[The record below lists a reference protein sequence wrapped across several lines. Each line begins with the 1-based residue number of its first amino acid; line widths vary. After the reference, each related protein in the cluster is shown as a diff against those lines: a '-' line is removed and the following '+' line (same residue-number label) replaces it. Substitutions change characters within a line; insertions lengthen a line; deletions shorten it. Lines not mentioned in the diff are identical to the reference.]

1 MTYHDICQR
10 LTPLYGPQ
18 EAKAMTR
25 MLLEDLFS
33 LSFAD
38 ILCGATEHLSDADT
52 LRLQQSVARLLDAE
66 PLQYVTGTAF
76 FCGHLFHV
84 APGVLIPRPETEWI
98 VDTAVNLVTSSDNAD
113 TTAKVCSSAVDG
125 SSPRILDIG
134 TGSGCIATSISL
146 ALTDRHCHTEAWD
159 ISEDALRIAADNAKR
174 LGAEVEFRRRD
185 ALRLEDDFSAEEKLE
200 AEQGGAEALRD
211 SASWDIIVS
220 NPPYICNREAA
231 DMHANVLRHE
241 PHLAL
246 FVPDT
251 DPLLFYR
258 AIARYAM
265 RSLRKGGWLL
275 FECNTL
281 YAHDTAQMV
290 SDMGFATSV
299 VEDDCFGKPRFVKA
313 QK

>member
-52 LRLQQSVARLLDAE
+52 LRLQQSVARLLDSE

-76 FCGHLFHV
+76 FCGHPFHV

-98 VDTAVNLVTSSDNAD
+98 VDTAVDLVTSSA
-113 TTAKVCSSAVDG
+113 
-125 SSPRILDIG
+125 PRILDIG

-146 ALTDRHCHTEAWD
+146 ALADRHCYTEAWD
-159 ISEDALRIAADNAKR
+159 ISEDALRIAADNAER
-174 LGAEVEFRRRD
+174 LGAEVKFRRRD
-185 ALRLEDDFSAEEKLE
+185 ALRLEEEKSEEMRLE
-200 AEQGGAEALRD
+200 EEKGGAEVLIAD
-211 SASWDIIVS
+211 NASSASWDIIVS

-258 AIARYAM
+258 AIASYAM

-281 YAHDTAQMV
+281 YAHDTAQMA
-290 SDMGFATSV
+290 SDMGFAASV

>member
-25 MLLEDLFS
+25 LLLEDLFS

-52 LRLQQSVARLLDAE
+52 LRLQQSVDRLLDAE

-76 FCGHLFHV
+76 FCGHPFHV

-98 VDTAVNLVTSSDNAD
+98 VDTAVNLVTSSA
-113 TTAKVCSSAVDG
+113 
-125 SSPRILDIG
+125 PRILDIG

-146 ALTDRHCHTEAWD
+146 ALADRHCYTEAWD
-159 ISEDALRIAADNAKR
+159 ISEDALRIAADNAER
-174 LGAEVEFRRRD
+174 LGADVKFRRRD
-185 ALRLEDDFSAEEKLE
+185 ALRLEEDFPAEEN
-200 AEQGGAEALRD
+200 QSGAEVLIAD
-211 SASWDIIVS
+211 NASSASWDIIVS

-258 AIARYAM
+258 AISRYAM

-281 YAHDTAQMV
+281 YAHDTAQMAL
-290 SDMGFATSV
+290 DMGFATSV

>member
-10 LTPLYGPQ
+10 LTPLYGPR

-33 LSFAD
+33 LSFSD

-52 LRLQQSVARLLDAE
+52 LRLQQSVDRLLDAE

-76 FCGHLFHV
+76 FCGHPFHV

-98 VDTAVNLVTSSDNAD
+98 VDTAVNLVTSSA
-113 TTAKVCSSAVDG
+113 
-125 SSPRILDIG
+125 PRILDIG

-146 ALTDRHCHTEAWD
+146 ALADRHCHTEAWD
-159 ISEDALRIAADNAKR
+159 ISEDALRIAADNAER
-174 LGAEVEFRRRD
+174 LGADVKFRRRD
-185 ALRLEDDFSAEEKLE
+185 ALRLEEDFPAEEN
-200 AEQGGAEALRD
+200 QGGAEALSD
-211 SASWDIIVS
+211 TNAAAESWNIIVS

-258 AIARYAM
+258 AIASYAM

-281 YAHDTAQMV
+281 YAHDTAQMA

>member
-76 FCGHLFHV
+76 FCGHPFHV
-84 APGVLIPRPETEWI
+84 APGVLIPRPETEWM
-98 VDTAVNLVTSSDNAD
+98 VDTAVNLVM
-113 TTAKVCSSAVDG
+113 SSA
-125 SSPRILDIG
+125 PRILDIG

-146 ALTDRHCHTEAWD
+146 ALADKHCYTEAWD
-159 ISEDALRIAADNAKR
+159 ISEDSLRIAADNAER
-174 LGAEVEFRRRD
+174 LGAEVKFRRRD
-185 ALRLEDDFSAEEKLE
+185 ALRLEEDFPAEEN
-200 AEQGGAEALRD
+200 QGGAEVLIAD
-211 SASWDIIVS
+211 NASTASWDIIVS

-281 YAHDTAQMV
+281 YAHDTAQMA

>member
-10 LTPLYGPQ
+10 LTPMYGPQ

-25 MLLEDLFS
+25 MLLEDLFG

-76 FCGHLFHV
+76 FCGHPFHV

-98 VDTAVNLVTSSDNAD
+98 VDTAVGIVTA
-113 TTAKVCSSAVDG
+113 SA
-125 SSPRILDIG
+125 PRILDIG

-146 ALTDRHCHTEAWD
+146 ALVDKHCYTEAWD
-159 ISEDALRIAADNAKR
+159 ISEDALRIADDNAER
-174 LGAEVEFRRRD
+174 LGADVKFRRRD
-185 ALRLEDDFSAEEKLE
+185 ALRLEEDFPAEEN
-200 AEQGGAEALRD
+200 QSGAEVLIAD
-211 SASWDIIVS
+211 NASSASWDVIVS

-258 AIARYAM
+258 AIASYAM

-281 YAHDTAQMV
+281 YAHDTAQMA

>member
-25 MLLEDLFS
+25 MLLEDLFG

-52 LRLQQSVARLLDAE
+52 LRLQQSVARLLDSE

-76 FCGHLFHV
+76 FCGHPFHV

-98 VDTAVNLVTSSDNAD
+98 VDTAVNLVTSSA
-113 TTAKVCSSAVDG
+113 
-125 SSPRILDIG
+125 PRILDIG

-146 ALTDRHCHTEAWD
+146 ALADKHCYTEAWD
-159 ISEDALRIAADNAKR
+159 ISEDALRIAADNAAR
-174 LGAEVEFRRRD
+174 LGADVEFRRRD
-185 ALRLEDDFSAEEKLE
+185 ALRLEKDLPAEERLE

-265 RSLRKGGWLL
+265 RSLSKGGWLL

-281 YAHDTAQMV
+281 YAHDTAQMA
-290 SDMGFATSV
+290 SDMGFVTSV

>member
-76 FCGHLFHV
+76 FCGHPFHV

-98 VDTAVNLVTSSDNAD
+98 VDTAVNLVTSSA
-113 TTAKVCSSAVDG
+113 
-125 SSPRILDIG
+125 PRILDIG

-146 ALTDRHCHTEAWD
+146 ALVDKHCYTEAWD
-159 ISEDALRIAADNAKR
+159 ISEDALRIAADNAER
-174 LGAEVEFRRRD
+174 LGADVKFRRRD
-185 ALRLEDDFSAEEKLE
+185 ALRLEEDFPAEEN
-200 AEQGGAEALRD
+200 QSGAEVLIAD
-211 SASWDIIVS
+211 NASSASWDVIVS

-258 AIARYAM
+258 AIARYSM

-281 YAHDTAQMV
+281 YAHDTAQMA
-290 SDMGFATSV
+290 SNMGFATSV

>member
-1 MTYHDICQR
+1 
-10 LTPLYGPQ
+10 
-18 EAKAMTR
+18 MTR

-52 LRLQQSVARLLDAE
+52 LRLQQSVDRLLDAE

-76 FCGHLFHV
+76 FCGHPFHV

-98 VDTAVNLVTSSDNAD
+98 VDTAVNLVTA
-113 TTAKVCSSAVDG
+113 SA
-125 SSPRILDIG
+125 PRILDIG
-134 TGSGCIATSISL
+134 TGSGCIAISISL
-146 ALTDRHCHTEAWD
+146 ALADRHCYTEAWD
-159 ISEDALRIAADNAKR
+159 ISEDALRIATDNAER
-174 LGAEVEFRRRD
+174 LGAEVKFRRRD
-185 ALRLEDDFSAEEKLE
+185 ALRLEEDFSAEERLE
-200 AEQGGAEALRD
+200 AEQGGAEALSD
-211 SASWDIIVS
+211 TNAAAESWDIIVS

-258 AIARYAM
+258 AIASYAM

-281 YAHDTAQMV
+281 YAHDTAQMA
-290 SDMGFATSV
+290 SEMGFATSV

>member
-10 LTPLYGPQ
+10 LIPLYGPQ

-25 MLLEDLFS
+25 MLLEDLFG

-76 FCGHLFHV
+76 FCGHPFHV

-98 VDTAVNLVTSSDNAD
+98 VDTAVNLVTSSA
-113 TTAKVCSSAVDG
+113 
-125 SSPRILDIG
+125 PRILDIG

-146 ALTDRHCHTEAWD
+146 ALADRYCYTEAWD
-159 ISEDALRIAADNAKR
+159 ISEDALRIAADNAER
-174 LGAEVEFRRRD
+174 LGAEVKFRRRD
-185 ALRLEDDFSAEEKLE
+185 ALRLEEDFPAEEN
-200 AEQGGAEALRD
+200 QGGAEALSD
-211 SASWDIIVS
+211 TNAAAESWDVIVS

-281 YAHDTAQMV
+281 YAHDTAQMA
-290 SDMGFATSV
+290 SDMGFAKSV

>member
-76 FCGHLFHV
+76 FCGHPFHV

-98 VDTAVNLVTSSDNAD
+98 VDTAVNLVM
-113 TTAKVCSSAVDG
+113 SSA
-125 SSPRILDIG
+125 PRILDIG

-146 ALTDRHCHTEAWD
+146 ALLDKHCYTEAWD
-159 ISEDALRIAADNAKR
+159 ISEDALRIAADNAER
-174 LGAEVEFRRRD
+174 LGAEVKFRRHD
-185 ALRLEDDFSAEEKLE
+185 ALRLEEDFPAEEN
-200 AEQGGAEALRD
+200 QGGAEALSD
-211 SASWDIIVS
+211 TNAAAESWNIIVS

-258 AIARYAM
+258 AISRYAM

-281 YAHDTAQMV
+281 YAHDTAQMA
-290 SDMGFATSV
+290 SDMGFAKSV

>member
-52 LRLQQSVARLLDAE
+52 LRLQQSVDRLLDAE

-76 FCGHLFHV
+76 FCGHPFHV
-84 APGVLIPRPETEWI
+84 APGVLIPRPETKWI
-98 VDTAVNLVTSSDNAD
+98 VDTAVNLVTSSA
-113 TTAKVCSSAVDG
+113 
-125 SSPRILDIG
+125 PRILDIG
-134 TGSGCIATSISL
+134 TGSGCIATSISIAL
-146 ALTDRHCHTEAWD
+146 ADRHCHTEAWD
-159 ISEDALRIAADNAKR
+159 ISEDALRIAADNAER
-174 LGAEVEFRRRD
+174 LGADVKFRRRD
-185 ALRLEDDFSAEEKLE
+185 ALRLEEDFPAEEN
-200 AEQGGAEALRD
+200 QGGAEALSD
-211 SASWDIIVS
+211 TNAAAESWNIIVS

-258 AIARYAM
+258 AIASYAM

-281 YAHDTAQMV
+281 YAHDTAQMAL
-290 SDMGFATSV
+290 DMGFATSI

>member
-10 LTPLYGPQ
+10 LTPMYGPQ

-52 LRLQQSVARLLDAE
+52 LRLQQSVARLLDTE
-66 PLQYVTGTAF
+66 PLQYVTGKAF
-76 FCGHLFHV
+76 FCGHPFHV

-98 VDTAVNLVTSSDNAD
+98 VDTAVNLVTSSAL
-113 TTAKVCSSAVDG
+113 
-125 SSPRILDIG
+125 RILDIG

-146 ALTDRHCHTEAWD
+146 ALVDKHCYTEAWD
-159 ISEDALRIAADNAKR
+159 ISEDALRIAADNAER
-174 LGAEVEFRRRD
+174 LGADVKFRRRD
-185 ALRLEDDFSAEEKLE
+185 ALRLEEDFPAEEN
-200 AEQGGAEALRD
+200 QSGAEVLIAD
-211 SASWDIIVS
+211 NASSASWDVIVS

-258 AIARYAM
+258 AIASYAM

-281 YAHDTAQMV
+281 YAHDTAQMA

>member
-10 LTPLYGPQ
+10 LTPLYGQQ

-76 FCGHLFHV
+76 FCGHPFHV

-98 VDTAVNLVTSSDNAD
+98 VDTAVGLVTA
-113 TTAKVCSSAVDG
+113 SA
-125 SSPRILDIG
+125 PRILDIG
-134 TGSGCIATSISL
+134 TGSGCIAISISL
-146 ALTDRHCHTEAWD
+146 ALADRHCYTEAWD
-159 ISEDALRIAADNAKR
+159 ISEDALRIAADNAER
-174 LGAEVEFRRRD
+174 LGAEVKFRRRD
-185 ALRLEDDFSAEEKLE
+185 ALRLEEDFLAEEN
-200 AEQGGAEALRD
+200 QGGAEALSD
-211 SASWDIIVS
+211 TNAAAESWDIIVS

-281 YAHDTAQMV
+281 YAHDTAQMA

-299 VEDDCFGKPRFVKA
+299 VENDCFGKPRFVKA
-313 QK
+313 QKQ

>member
-52 LRLQQSVARLLDAE
+52 LRLQQSVARLLDTE

-76 FCGHLFHV
+76 FCGHPFHV

-98 VDTAVNLVTSSDNAD
+98 VDTAVNLVM
-113 TTAKVCSSAVDG
+113 SSA
-125 SSPRILDIG
+125 PRILDIG

-146 ALTDRHCHTEAWD
+146 ALVDKHCYTEAWD
-159 ISEDALRIAADNAKR
+159 ISEDALRIAADNAER
-174 LGAEVEFRRRD
+174 LGADVKFRRRD
-185 ALRLEDDFSAEEKLE
+185 ALRLEEDFPAEEN
-200 AEQGGAEALRD
+200 QSGAEVLIAD
-211 SASWDIIVS
+211 NASSASWDVIVS

-258 AIARYAM
+258 AIASYAM

-281 YAHDTAQMV
+281 YAHDTAQMA

>member
-1 MTYHDICQR
+1 
-10 LTPLYGPQ
+10 
-18 EAKAMTR
+18 MTR
-25 MLLEDLFS
+25 MLLEYLFS

-76 FCGHLFHV
+76 FCGHPFHV
-84 APGVLIPRPETEWI
+84 APGVLIPRPETEWM
-98 VDTAVNLVTSSDNAD
+98 VDTAVNLVM
-113 TTAKVCSSAVDG
+113 SSA
-125 SSPRILDIG
+125 PRILDIG

-146 ALTDRHCHTEAWD
+146 ALADKHCHTEAWD
-159 ISEDALRIAADNAKR
+159 ISEDALRIATDNAAH
-174 LGAEVEFRRRD
+174 LGADVKFRRRD
-185 ALRLEDDFSAEEKLE
+185 ALRLEEDFSAEEN
-200 AEQGGAEALRD
+200 QGGAEVLSAD
-211 SASWDIIVS
+211 NVSSASWDIIVS

-281 YAHDTAQMV
+281 YAHDTARMAA
-290 SDMGFATSV
+290 DMGFATSV

>member
-66 PLQYVTGTAF
+66 PLQYVTGIAF
-76 FCGHLFHV
+76 FCGHPFHV

-98 VDTAVNLVTSSDNAD
+98 VDTAVNLVM
-113 TTAKVCSSAVDG
+113 SSA
-125 SSPRILDIG
+125 PRILDIG
-134 TGSGCIATSISL
+134 TGSGCIAISISL
-146 ALTDRHCHTEAWD
+146 ALADRHCHTEAWD
-159 ISEDALRIAADNAKR
+159 ISEDALRIAADNAAR
-174 LGAEVEFRRRD
+174 LGADVEFRRRD
-185 ALRLEDDFSAEEKLE
+185 ALRLEEDFLAEEN
-200 AEQGGAEALRD
+200 QGGAEALSD
-211 SASWDIIVS
+211 TNAAAESWDIIVS

-281 YAHDTAQMV
+281 YAHDTAQMA

>member
-1 MTYHDICQR
+1 
-10 LTPLYGPQ
+10 
-18 EAKAMTR
+18 MTR

-76 FCGHLFHV
+76 FCGHPFHV

-98 VDTAVNLVTSSDNAD
+98 VDTAVNLVTSSA
-113 TTAKVCSSAVDG
+113 
-125 SSPRILDIG
+125 PRILDIG

-146 ALTDRHCHTEAWD
+146 ALADRHCYTEAWD
-159 ISEDALRIAADNAKR
+159 ISEDALRIATDNAER
-174 LGAEVEFRRRD
+174 LGADVKFRRRD
-185 ALRLEDDFSAEEKLE
+185 ALKLEEDFPAEEN
-200 AEQGGAEALRD
+200 QGGAEVLIAD
-211 SASWDIIVS
+211 NASTASWDIIVS

-231 DMHANVLRHE
+231 DMHANVLQHE

-281 YAHDTAQMV
+281 YAHDTAQMA

>member
-52 LRLQQSVARLLDAE
+52 LRLQQSVDRLLDAE

-76 FCGHLFHV
+76 FCGHPFHV
-84 APGVLIPRPETEWI
+84 APGVLIPRPETEWM
-98 VDTAVNLVTSSDNAD
+98 VDTAVGIVTA
-113 TTAKVCSSAVDG
+113 SA
-125 SSPRILDIG
+125 PRILDIG

-146 ALTDRHCHTEAWD
+146 ALADRHCYTEAWD
-159 ISEDALRIAADNAKR
+159 ISEDALRIAADNAAR
-174 LGAEVEFRRRD
+174 LGADVKFRRRD
-185 ALRLEDDFSAEEKLE
+185 ALRLEEEKSEEMRLE
-200 AEQGGAEALRD
+200 KEKGGAEVLIAD
-211 SASWDIIVS
+211 NASSASWDIIVS

-258 AIARYAM
+258 AIARYSM

-281 YAHDTAQMV
+281 YAHDTAQMA
-290 SDMGFATSV
+290 SNMGFATSV

-313 QK
+313 QKQ

>member
-76 FCGHLFHV
+76 FCGHPFHV

-98 VDTAVNLVTSSDNAD
+98 VDTAVNLVM
-113 TTAKVCSSAVDG
+113 SSA
-125 SSPRILDIG
+125 PRILDIG

-146 ALTDRHCHTEAWD
+146 ALADRHCHTEAWD
-159 ISEDALRIAADNAKR
+159 ISEDALRIAADNAER
-174 LGAEVEFRRRD
+174 LGADVKFRRRD
-185 ALRLEDDFSAEEKLE
+185 ALRLEEDFPAEEN
-200 AEQGGAEALRD
+200 QGGAEALSD
-211 SASWDIIVS
+211 TNAAASWDIIVS

-258 AIARYAM
+258 AIARYSM

-281 YAHDTAQMV
+281 YAHDTAQMA

>member
-1 MTYHDICQR
+1 
-10 LTPLYGPQ
+10 
-18 EAKAMTR
+18 MTR

-38 ILCGATEHLSDADT
+38 ILCGATEHLSDADA
-52 LRLQQSVARLLDAE
+52 LRLPQSVDRLLDAE

-76 FCGHLFHV
+76 FCGHPFHV

-98 VDTAVNLVTSSDNAD
+98 VDTAVNLVTSSA
-113 TTAKVCSSAVDG
+113 
-125 SSPRILDIG
+125 PRILDIG

-146 ALTDRHCHTEAWD
+146 ALADKHCYTEAWD
-159 ISEDALRIAADNAKR
+159 ISEDALRIAADNAAR
-174 LGAEVEFRRRD
+174 LGAEVKFRRRD
-185 ALRLEDDFSAEEKLE
+185 ALRLEKDLPAEERLE

-265 RSLRKGGWLL
+265 RNLRKGGWLL

-281 YAHDTAQMV
+281 YAHDTAQMA

>member
-76 FCGHLFHV
+76 FCGHPFHV
-84 APGVLIPRPETEWI
+84 APGVLIPRPETEWM
-98 VDTAVNLVTSSDNAD
+98 VDTAVGLVTSSA
-113 TTAKVCSSAVDG
+113 
-125 SSPRILDIG
+125 PRILDIG

-146 ALTDRHCHTEAWD
+146 ALADRHCYTEAWD
-159 ISEDALRIAADNAKR
+159 ISEDALRIATDNAER
-174 LGAEVEFRRRD
+174 LGADVKFRRRD
-185 ALRLEDDFSAEEKLE
+185 ALRLEEDFLAEEN
-200 AEQGGAEALRD
+200 QGGAEVLSDTNA
-211 SASWDIIVS
+211 AAESWNIIVS

-265 RSLRKGGWLL
+265 RSLSKGGWLL

-281 YAHDTAQMV
+281 YAHDTAQMA
-290 SDMGFATSV
+290 SEMGFATSV

>member
-1 MTYHDICQR
+1 MTYQDICQR

-76 FCGHLFHV
+76 FCGHPFHV

-98 VDTAVNLVTSSDNAD
+98 VDTAVNLVTSSA
-113 TTAKVCSSAVDG
+113 
-125 SSPRILDIG
+125 PRILDIG

-146 ALTDRHCHTEAWD
+146 ALADRHCHTEAWD
-159 ISEDALRIAADNAKR
+159 ISEDALRIAADNAER
-174 LGAEVEFRRRD
+174 LGADVKFRRRD
-185 ALRLEDDFSAEEKLE
+185 ALRLEEDFPAEEN
-200 AEQGGAEALRD
+200 QGGAEALSD
-211 SASWDIIVS
+211 TNAAAESWNIIVS
-220 NPPYICNREAA
+220 NPPYICNCEAA

-275 FECNTL
+275 FECNML
-281 YAHDTAQMV
+281 YAHDTAQMA

>member
-10 LTPLYGPQ
+10 LTPLYGQQ

-76 FCGHLFHV
+76 FCGHPFHV

-98 VDTAVNLVTSSDNAD
+98 VDTAVNLVTSSA
-113 TTAKVCSSAVDG
+113 
-125 SSPRILDIG
+125 PRILDIG

-146 ALTDRHCHTEAWD
+146 ALADRHCYTEAWD
-159 ISEDALRIAADNAKR
+159 ISEDALRIAADNAER
-174 LGAEVEFRRRD
+174 LGADVKFRRRD
-185 ALRLEDDFSAEEKLE
+185 ALRLEEDFPAEEN
-200 AEQGGAEALRD
+200 QGGAEALSD
-211 SASWDIIVS
+211 TNAAAESLDIIVS

-281 YAHDTAQMV
+281 YAHDTAQMAA
-290 SDMGFATSV
+290 DMGFATSV
-299 VEDDCFGKPRFVKA
+299 VEDDCFGKPRFVKV

>member
-76 FCGHLFHV
+76 FCGHPFHV

-98 VDTAVNLVTSSDNAD
+98 VDTAVGIVTA
-113 TTAKVCSSAVDG
+113 SA
-125 SSPRILDIG
+125 PRILDIG

-146 ALTDRHCHTEAWD
+146 ALVDKHCYTEAWD
-159 ISEDALRIAADNAKR
+159 ISEDALRIAADNAER
-174 LGAEVEFRRRD
+174 LGADVKFRRRD
-185 ALRLEDDFSAEEKLE
+185 ALRLEEDFPAEEN
-200 AEQGGAEALRD
+200 QSGAEVLIAD
-211 SASWDIIVS
+211 NASSASWDVIVS

-258 AIARYAM
+258 AIASYAM

-281 YAHDTAQMV
+281 YAHDTAQMA
-290 SDMGFATSV
+290 SDMGFAKSV

>member
-1 MTYHDICQR
+1 
-10 LTPLYGPQ
+10 
-18 EAKAMTR
+18 MTR

-38 ILCGATEHLSDADT
+38 ILCGSTEHLSDADT

-76 FCGHLFHV
+76 FCGHPFHV

-98 VDTAVNLVTSSDNAD
+98 VDTAVNLVTSSA
-113 TTAKVCSSAVDG
+113 
-125 SSPRILDIG
+125 PRILDIG

-146 ALTDRHCHTEAWD
+146 ALADRHCYTEAWD
-159 ISEDALRIAADNAKR
+159 ISEDALRIAADNAER
-174 LGAEVEFRRRD
+174 LGAEVKFRRRD
-185 ALRLEDDFSAEEKLE
+185 ALRLEEEKSEEMRLE
-200 AEQGGAEALRD
+200 KEKGGAVVTSGLDAAE
-211 SASWDIIVS
+211 SWDIIVS

-281 YAHDTAQMV
+281 YAHDTAQMA

-313 QK
+313 QKQ

>member
-76 FCGHLFHV
+76 FCGHPFHV

-98 VDTAVNLVTSSDNAD
+98 VDTAVNLVTSSA
-113 TTAKVCSSAVDG
+113 
-125 SSPRILDIG
+125 PRILDIG
-134 TGSGCIATSISL
+134 TGSGCIAISISL
-146 ALTDRHCHTEAWD
+146 ALADRHCHTEAWD
-159 ISEDALRIAADNAKR
+159 ISEDALRIAADNAAS

-185 ALRLEDDFSAEEKLE
+185 ALRLEEDFPAEEN
-200 AEQGGAEALRD
+200 QGGAEALSD
-211 SASWDIIVS
+211 TNAAAESWDIIVS

-281 YAHDTAQMV
+281 YAHDTAQMA
-290 SDMGFATSV
+290 SEMGFATSV

>member
-10 LTPLYGPQ
+10 LTPMYGPQ

-25 MLLEDLFS
+25 LLLEDLFS

-76 FCGHLFHV
+76 FCGHPFHV

-98 VDTAVNLVTSSDNAD
+98 VDTAVNLVTSSA
-113 TTAKVCSSAVDG
+113 
-125 SSPRILDIG
+125 PRILDIG

-146 ALTDRHCHTEAWD
+146 ALADRHCYTEAWD
-159 ISEDALRIAADNAKR
+159 ISEDALRIATDNAAR
-174 LGAEVEFRRRD
+174 LGAEVKFRRRD
-185 ALRLEDDFSAEEKLE
+185 ALRLEEDFPAEKN
-200 AEQGGAEALRD
+200 QGGAEAL
-211 SASWDIIVS
+211 SYTNAAAESWDIIVS

-281 YAHDTAQMV
+281 YAHDTARMAA
-290 SDMGFATSV
+290 DMGFATSV

>member
-10 LTPLYGPQ
+10 LTPLYGQQ

-76 FCGHLFHV
+76 FCGHPFHV

-98 VDTAVNLVTSSDNAD
+98 VDTAVNLVTSSA
-113 TTAKVCSSAVDG
+113 
-125 SSPRILDIG
+125 PRILDIG

-146 ALTDRHCHTEAWD
+146 ALADRHCHTEAWD
-159 ISEDALRIAADNAKR
+159 ISEDALRIATDNAER
-174 LGAEVEFRRRD
+174 LGADVKFRRRD
-185 ALRLEDDFSAEEKLE
+185 ALRLEEDFPVEEN
-200 AEQGGAEALRD
+200 QGGAEAQSD
-211 SASWDIIVS
+211 TNAAAESWDIIVS

-265 RSLRKGGWLL
+265 RNLRKGGWLL

-290 SDMGFATSV
+290 SDMGFAKSV

-313 QK
+313 QKQ

>member
-25 MLLEDLFS
+25 LLLEDLFS

-66 PLQYVTGTAF
+66 PLQYVTGKAF
-76 FCGHLFHV
+76 FCGHPFHV
-84 APGVLIPRPETEWI
+84 APGVLIPRPETEWM
-98 VDTAVNLVTSSDNAD
+98 VDTAVNLVTSSA
-113 TTAKVCSSAVDG
+113 
-125 SSPRILDIG
+125 PRILDIG

-146 ALTDRHCHTEAWD
+146 ALADKHCYTEAWD
-159 ISEDALRIAADNAKR
+159 ISEDALRIATDNAAR
-174 LGAEVEFRRRD
+174 LGAEVKFRRRD
-185 ALRLEDDFSAEEKLE
+185 ALRLEEYFPAEEN
-200 AEQGGAEALRD
+200 QGGAEVLIAD
-211 SASWDIIVS
+211 NASSASWDIIVS

-281 YAHDTAQMV
+281 YAHDTAQMA

>member
-10 LTPLYGPQ
+10 LTPLYGQQ

-76 FCGHLFHV
+76 FCGHPFHV
-84 APGVLIPRPETEWI
+84 ASGVLIPRPETEWM
-98 VDTAVNLVTSSDNAD
+98 VDTAVGIA
-113 TTAKVCSSAVDG
+113 TASA
-125 SSPRILDIG
+125 PRILDIG

-146 ALTDRHCHTEAWD
+146 ALADRHCHTEAWD
-159 ISEDALRIAADNAKR
+159 ISEDALRIAADNAAS

-185 ALRLEDDFSAEEKLE
+185 ALRLEEDFPAEEN
-200 AEQGGAEALRD
+200 QGGAEALSD
-211 SASWDIIVS
+211 TNAAAESWDIIVS

-281 YAHDTAQMV
+281 YAHDTAQMA
-290 SDMGFATSV
+290 SDMGFVTSV

>member
-10 LTPLYGPQ
+10 LTPLYGQQ

-25 MLLEDLFS
+25 LLLEDLFS

-76 FCGHLFHV
+76 FCGHPFHV
-84 APGVLIPRPETEWI
+84 APGVLIPRPETEWM
-98 VDTAVNLVTSSDNAD
+98 VDTAVNLVM
-113 TTAKVCSSAVDG
+113 SSA
-125 SSPRILDIG
+125 PRILDIG
-134 TGSGCIATSISL
+134 TGSGCIAISISL
-146 ALTDRHCHTEAWD
+146 ALVDKHCYTEAWD
-159 ISEDALRIAADNAKR
+159 ISEDALRIAADNAAR
-174 LGAEVEFRRRD
+174 LGAEVKFRRRD
-185 ALRLEDDFSAEEKLE
+185 ALRLEEDFPAEEN
-200 AEQGGAEALRD
+200 QGGAEELSDTNA
-211 SASWDIIVS
+211 AETWDIIVS

-281 YAHDTAQMV
+281 YAHDTAQMA

>member
-1 MTYHDICQR
+1 
-10 LTPLYGPQ
+10 
-18 EAKAMTR
+18 MTR

-52 LRLQQSVARLLDAE
+52 LRLQQSVDRLLDAE

-76 FCGHLFHV
+76 FCGHPFHV

-98 VDTAVNLVTSSDNAD
+98 VDTAVGIVTA
-113 TTAKVCSSAVDG
+113 SA
-125 SSPRILDIG
+125 PRILDIG

-146 ALTDRHCHTEAWD
+146 ALVDKHCYTEAWD
-159 ISEDALRIAADNAKR
+159 ISEDSLRIAADNAER
-174 LGAEVEFRRRD
+174 LGADVKFRRRD
-185 ALRLEDDFSAEEKLE
+185 ALRLEEDFPAEEN
-200 AEQGGAEALRD
+200 QGGAEALSD
-211 SASWDIIVS
+211 TNAAAESWDIIVS

-258 AIARYAM
+258 AIASYAM

-281 YAHDTAQMV
+281 YAHDTAQMA

>member
-76 FCGHLFHV
+76 FCGHPFHV

-98 VDTAVNLVTSSDNAD
+98 VDTAVNLA
-113 TTAKVCSSAVDG
+113 TASA
-125 SSPRILDIG
+125 SRILDIG

-146 ALTDRHCHTEAWD
+146 ALADKHCYTEAWD
-159 ISEDALRIAADNAKR
+159 ISEDALRIAADNAER
-174 LGAEVEFRRRD
+174 LGADVKFRRRD
-185 ALRLEDDFSAEEKLE
+185 ALRLEEDFPAEEN
-200 AEQGGAEALRD
+200 QGGAEALSD
-211 SASWDIIVS
+211 TNAAAESWDIIVS

-258 AIARYAM
+258 AIASYAM

-281 YAHDTAQMV
+281 YAHDTARMAA
-290 SDMGFATSV
+290 DMGFATSV

>member
-76 FCGHLFHV
+76 FCGHPFHV

-98 VDTAVNLVTSSDNAD
+98 VDTAVNLVM
-113 TTAKVCSSAVDG
+113 SSA
-125 SSPRILDIG
+125 PRILDIG

-146 ALTDRHCHTEAWD
+146 ALADRHCHTEAWD
-159 ISEDALRIAADNAKR
+159 ISEDALRIAADNAER
-174 LGAEVEFRRRD
+174 LGADVKFRRRD
-185 ALRLEDDFSAEEKLE
+185 ALRLEEDFPAEEN
-200 AEQGGAEALRD
+200 QGGAEVLIAD
-211 SASWDIIVS
+211 NASSASWDIIVS

-258 AIARYAM
+258 AIASYAM

-281 YAHDTAQMV
+281 YAHDTAQMA

>member
-10 LTPLYGPQ
+10 LTPLYGQQ

-52 LRLQQSVARLLDAE
+52 MRLQQSVARLLNAE

-76 FCGHLFHV
+76 FCGHPFHV
-84 APGVLIPRPETEWI
+84 APGVLIPRPETEWM
-98 VDTAVNLVTSSDNAD
+98 VDTAVGLA
-113 TTAKVCSSAVDG
+113 TASA
-125 SSPRILDIG
+125 PRILDIG

-146 ALTDRHCHTEAWD
+146 ALADRHCHTEAWD
-159 ISEDALRIAADNAKR
+159 ISEDALRIAADNAER
-174 LGAEVEFRRRD
+174 LGADVKFRRRD
-185 ALRLEDDFSAEEKLE
+185 ALRLEKDLPAEERLE
-200 AEQGGAEALRD
+200 AEQGGAEALSD
-211 SASWDIIVS
+211 TNAAAESWDIIVS

-281 YAHDTAQMV
+281 YAHDTAQMA

-313 QK
+313 QKQ

>member
-25 MLLEDLFS
+25 MLLEDLFG

-52 LRLQQSVARLLDAE
+52 LRLQQSVDRLLDAE

-76 FCGHLFHV
+76 FCGHPFHV
-84 APGVLIPRPETEWI
+84 APGVLIPRPETEWM
-98 VDTAVNLVTSSDNAD
+98 VDTAVGIA
-113 TTAKVCSSAVDG
+113 TASA
-125 SSPRILDIG
+125 PRILDIG

-146 ALTDRHCHTEAWD
+146 ALADRHCYTEAWD
-159 ISEDALRIAADNAKR
+159 ISEDALRIATDNAER
-174 LGAEVEFRRRD
+174 LGAEVKFRRRD
-185 ALRLEDDFSAEEKLE
+185 ALRLEEDFSAEERLE
-200 AEQGGAEALRD
+200 AEQGGAEALSD
-211 SASWDIIVS
+211 TNAAEPWDIIVS

-281 YAHDTAQMV
+281 YAHDTAQMA
-290 SDMGFATSV
+290 SNMGFATSI

>member
-76 FCGHLFHV
+76 FCGHPFHV

-98 VDTAVNLVTSSDNAD
+98 VDTAVNLVM
-113 TTAKVCSSAVDG
+113 SSA
-125 SSPRILDIG
+125 PRILDIG

-146 ALTDRHCHTEAWD
+146 ALADRHCHTEAWD
-159 ISEDALRIAADNAKR
+159 ISEDTLRIAADNAER
-174 LGAEVEFRRRD
+174 LGAEVKFRRRD
-185 ALRLEDDFSAEEKLE
+185 ALRLEEDFPAEEN
-200 AEQGGAEALRD
+200 QGGAEALSD
-211 SASWDIIVS
+211 TNAAAESWDIIVS

-281 YAHDTAQMV
+281 YAHDTARMA
-290 SDMGFATSV
+290 SDMGFAASV

>member
-1 MTYHDICQR
+1 MASQSFTFRQFAVHQDRC
-10 LTPLYGPQ
+10 
-18 EAKAMTR
+18 AMK
-25 MLLEDLFS
+25 
-33 LSFAD
+33 
-38 ILCGATEHLSDADT
+38 
-52 LRLQQSVARLLDAE
+52 V
-66 PLQYVTGTAF
+66 GTD
-76 FCGHLFHV
+76 
-84 APGVLIPRPETEWI
+84 GVLLGAWAN
-98 VDTAVNLVTSSDNAD
+98 VKGD
-113 TTAKVCSSAVDG
+113 
-125 SSPRILDIG
+125 ILDIG

-146 ALTDRHCHTEAWD
+146 ALADRHCHTEAWD
-159 ISEDALRIAADNAKR
+159 ISEDALRIATDNAAR
-174 LGAEVEFRRRD
+174 LGADVEFCRRD
-185 ALRLEDDFSAEEKLE
+185 ALRLEEDFPAEEN
-200 AEQGGAEALRD
+200 QGGAEALSD
-211 SASWDIIVS
+211 TNAAAESWDIIVS

-281 YAHDTAQMV
+281 YAHDTARMAA
-290 SDMGFATSV
+290 DMGFATSV

>member
-25 MLLEDLFS
+25 MLLEDLFG

-76 FCGHLFHV
+76 FCGHPFHV

-98 VDTAVNLVTSSDNAD
+98 VDTAVNLVTSSA
-113 TTAKVCSSAVDG
+113 
-125 SSPRILDIG
+125 PRILDIG

-146 ALTDRHCHTEAWD
+146 ALADRHCHTEAWD
-159 ISEDALRIAADNAKR
+159 ISEDALRIAADNAER
-174 LGAEVEFRRRD
+174 LGADVKFRRRD
-185 ALRLEDDFSAEEKLE
+185 ALRLEEDFPAEEN
-200 AEQGGAEALRD
+200 QSGAEVLIAD
-211 SASWDIIVS
+211 NASSASWDVIVS

-258 AIARYAM
+258 AIASYAM

-281 YAHDTAQMV
+281 YAHDTAQMAL
-290 SDMGFATSV
+290 DMGFATSI

>member
-10 LTPLYGPQ
+10 LTPMYGPQ

-52 LRLQQSVARLLDAE
+52 LRLQQSVARLLDSE

-76 FCGHLFHV
+76 FCGHPFHV

-98 VDTAVNLVTSSDNAD
+98 VDTAVNLVM
-113 TTAKVCSSAVDG
+113 SSA
-125 SSPRILDIG
+125 PRILDIG

-146 ALTDRHCHTEAWD
+146 ALADRHCHTEAWD
-159 ISEDALRIAADNAKR
+159 ISEDALRIAADNAER
-174 LGAEVEFRRRD
+174 LGADVKFRRRD
-185 ALRLEDDFSAEEKLE
+185 ALRLEEEKSEEMRLE
-200 AEQGGAEALRD
+200 KEKGGAEVLIAD
-211 SASWDIIVS
+211 NASSASWDIIVS

-265 RSLRKGGWLL
+265 RSLKKGGWLL

-281 YAHDTAQMV
+281 YAHVTAQMA
-290 SDMGFATSV
+290 SDMGFAKSV